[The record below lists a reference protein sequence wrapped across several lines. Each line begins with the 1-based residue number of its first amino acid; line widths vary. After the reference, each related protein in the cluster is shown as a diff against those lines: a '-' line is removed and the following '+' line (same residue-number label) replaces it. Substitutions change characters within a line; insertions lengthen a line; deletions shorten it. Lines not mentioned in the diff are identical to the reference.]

1 MEVTYIFL
9 GLLIIGLL
17 VYCGIKLNNYS
28 IERYDYKPVDFLNML
43 LMAIPFVLLFF
54 GFLIFKNDINQL
66 FSIIFSLII
75 ILGVFI
81 NIESKTDFYV
91 ALGSIIILLFGG
103 LLLFIFIL
111 GSSRNNNDDYYYR

>member
-28 IERYDYKPVDFLNML
+28 IKRYDYKPVDFLNML

>member
-28 IERYDYKPVDFLNML
+28 IKRYDYKPVDFLNML

-54 GFLIFKNDINQL
+54 GFLIFKNDTNQL

>member
-28 IERYDYKPVDFLNML
+28 IEKYDYKPVDFLNML

-54 GFLIFKNDINQL
+54 GFLIFKNDTNQL

-81 NIESKTDFYV
+81 NIESKTDFYT